1 MSEKLFRMAWFGLNS
16 ALIAEKM
23 IDSGVLQDEVEVNC
37 EETAPGAVG
46 NVSHGNTR
54 EYTQNEYEV

>member
-1 MSEKLFRMAWFGLNS
+1 MNEKLFRMAWFGLNS
-16 ALIAEKM
+16 RLIAEKM
-23 IDSGVLQDEVEVNC
+23 IDSGALQVGIEVDC
-37 EETAPGAVG
+37 EETAPGAVD